1 MEVHWVLPMGISSVP
16 LISRVEPLWLSP
28 RSSSVYFARVPPSA
42 GPVEAAFSFSSL

>member
-16 LISRVEPLWLSP
+16 LISRVEPLWLSH